1 MNKSVL
7 IIGGTSSL
15 APKIINDLESKGYSI
30 KLITFRQKN
39 KIYGKYNWAYLNLE
53 DMNSVQETIKAASQD
68 TYEKII
74 FVSGNSLGNYG
85 KDVPYKALQ
94 VFYDAFI
101 LRYNFLIK
109 ECSKFLSDSG
119 QIVYISSMAA
129 NVAIPDA
136 NYSAAKAGVQAFV
149 KSLSCQLKPDQSAF
163 SISPGLIYGTKTFYD
178 QNYTG
183 DISSLA
189 SIDKISD
196 IISNADKSYNGCVIE
211 IGY

>member
-1 MNKSVL
+1 MNKNVL
-7 IIGGTSSL
+7 IIGGTSSI
-15 APKIINDLESKGYSI
+15 APKMIEDLEDKGYSI
-30 KLITFRQKN
+30 QLITYRQKD
-39 KIYGKYNWAYLNLE
+39 KIYGDYNWLYLNLE
-53 DMNSVQETIKAASQD
+53 DMNSVEETIKAASQN

-85 KDVPYKALQ
+85 RDVPYDALQ

-109 ECSKFLSDSG
+109 ECSKYLSDTG

-129 NVAIPDA
+129 NVAIEDA

-149 KSLSCQLKPDQSAF
+149 KSLSCHLKPNQSAF
-163 SISPGLIYGTKTFYD
+163 SISPGLIYGSRVFYE
-178 QNYTG
+178 QNYAG
-183 DISSLA
+183 DHTKLA
-189 SIDKISD
+189 SIDQIAN
-196 IISNADKSYNGCVIE
+196 IIANADRSYNGSVME

>member
-1 MNKSVL
+1 MNKNVL
-7 IIGGTSSL
+7 IIGGTSSIV
-15 APKIINDLESKGYSI
+15 PKMIEDLEGDGYSI
-30 KLITFRQKN
+30 KLITFRQKE
-39 KIYGKYNWAYLNLE
+39 KIYGDYNWMYLNLE
-53 DMNSVQETIKAASQD
+53 DMNSLNELLKVVVED

-85 KDVPYKALQ
+85 REVPYDALQ

-109 ECSKFLSDSG
+109 ECSKRLSDSG

-129 NVAIPDA
+129 NVAIDDA

-149 KSLSCQLKPDQSAF
+149 KSLSCHLKPNQSAF
-163 SISPGLIYGTKTFYD
+163 SISPGLIYGSRVFYE
-178 QNYTG
+178 QNYAG
-183 DISSLA
+183 DYTKLA
-189 SIDKISD
+189 SIDQIAN
-196 IISNADKSYNGCVIE
+196 IIVKADKTYNGRVIE